1 MKDYDWTKKM
11 KPSECEKKDKVVKI
25 EIAVA

>member
-25 EIAVA
+25 EIGIV